1 MSDLFNAGPA
11 RHTRGS
17 FSVSLSGG
25 GEVVKRLQKLRDGGE
40 VAIKR
45 TVSDF
50 TSRGPGWVSKGIRE
64 HYGVDAAAIKE
75 AAKRPSRGH
84 TSIRVAGISVDGA
97 TLEYNGRTLTPIHF
111 RMSPSTPHPKGLEEK
126 WNAIPGQKVARK
138 QSPHTKKTEDVVM
151 ARQPKPYRISATIIK
166 GSREKMEKG
175 TYLSPAKKGKDSP
188 ILPFQRTSEGRTPVE
203 AIHTLSVPQMIEGK
217 DGKKSRATDT
227 ISNIINENLE
237 KRFNHHIERAMR

>member
-17 FSVSLSGG
+17 FTVSYSGAG
-25 GEVVKRLQKLRDGGE
+25 DIMKKLQKLRDGGE

-97 TLEYNGRTLTPIHF
+97 TLEYKGRTLTPLHF
-111 RMSPSTPHPKGLEEK
+111 KMSPKQAPTTKQKNPIR
-126 WNAIPGQKVARK
+126 IPGQLIAAGSPVAMIR
-138 QSPHTKKTEDVVM
+138 P
-151 ARQPKPYRISATIIK
+151 PKPYTVKATIIK
-166 GSREKMEKG
+166 GQRAAMSSDTFLTAGNGGVVLPYQKSGDERKPSGDERK
-175 TYLSPAKKGKDSP
+175 P
-188 ILPFQRTSEGRTPVE
+188 IE
-203 AIHTLSVPQMIEGK
+203 AVRTLSVPQMI
-217 DGKKSRATDT
+217 DGRAREAIEQT
-227 ISNIINENLE
+227 INTKLGE
-237 KRFNHHIERAMR
+237 RFNHHIERAMR